1 MLTINHSPP
10 IKKYGEG
17 YGRPLELGLQFSS
30 TQNFKKEKGVIFLS
44 ISEQLEREKKIK
56 QEINRIKKLYK
67 DLEKDKVKVV
77 EGLITEAS
85 FMKLTLQE
93 LREDLFKN
101 GMTELYENG
110 PQVVN
115 RERPET
121 KIYSTMIQRYSNV
134 MKQLIDYM
142 PEEEQKEENDELKEF
157 LNRRKVK

>member
-1 MLTINHSPP
+1 M
-10 IKKYGEG
+10 
-17 YGRPLELGLQFSS
+17 
-30 TQNFKKEKGVIFLS
+30 S

-77 EGLITEAS
+77 EGLVTEAS

-110 PQVVN
+110 PQVLN

-157 LNRRKVK
+157 LNRRKVKK

>member
-1 MLTINHSPP
+1 M
-10 IKKYGEG
+10 
-17 YGRPLELGLQFSS
+17 
-30 TQNFKKEKGVIFLS
+30 S

-77 EGLITEAS
+77 EGLVTEAS

-115 RERPET
+115 WERPET

-142 PEEEQKEENDELKEF
+142 PEEKQKEENDELKEF
-157 LNRRKVK
+157 LNRRKVKKWLT

>member
-1 MLTINHSPP
+1 M
-10 IKKYGEG
+10 K
-17 YGRPLELGLQFSS
+17 FS
-30 TQNFKKEKGVIFLS
+30 KLKGVVFLG

-77 EGLITEAS
+77 EGLVTEAS

-157 LNRRKVK
+157 LNRRKVKK